1 MFHVSVWIM
10 FKMWMSVDSLTV
22 QFAQQEVVLIVRR
35 IRRKW
40 IFVTKLWIIWRL
52 LLRIWRRW
60 RLGWSRQW
68 HLDIS
73 ITFDLNLLLPILF
86 NVHSVDLLGQGKT
99 KFVTITRICKNNVS
113 SIYNLT
119 FNWKQPVHSVSAW
132 LLFLP
137 LLLLESMAMF
147 RLSEDI
153 LDKDEVS
160 MLSLGPIVH

>member
-1 MFHVSVWIM
+1 MLQM
-10 FKMWMSVDSLTV
+10 RMSCYSLAV
-22 QFAQQEVVLIVRR
+22 QFAQQEVGLIVRR
-35 IRRKW
+35 IWRKW
-40 IFVTKLWIIWRL
+40 IFVAKLGSI
-52 LLRIWRRW
+52 LRMRMMRFSGRRWW
-60 RLGWSRQW
+60 RLGSSRQG
-68 HLDIS
+68 HLYIS
-73 ITFDLNLLLPILF
+73 VTFCLNLLLLLSIVF

-153 LDKDEVS
+153 LDNDEVS